1 MSDPLPFKKPL
12 PASSWLA
19 TAVGAAALGALAIGA
34 LSIGRMAIGR
44 LAIGRLKVGRLEVDE
59 LAVRRLNV
67 LPDLTPERPRLARS
81 TRRLRHKA

>member
-1 MSDPLPFKKPL
+1 MSEPLPFKKPL

-44 LAIGRLKVGRLEVDE
+44 LAVGRLKVGKLEVDE
-59 LAVRRLNV
+59 LSVRKLSL
-67 LPDLTPERPRLARS
+67 LPGATPERPRLARRAPRS
-81 TRRLRHKA
+81 RRKA